1 MSENTQQANIPRSAP
16 RDTERFVDISG
27 TGPAGRPKAHVL
39 FRQYE
44 QYSDGTEREIQTLSF
59 VKPIINVF
67 KHAGYVNVYL
77 DFGSIDDVDL
87 RIVWNM
93 LSNFSRAE
101 QSVSYL
107 PEELESGK
115 YLASDGRERMVYFP
129 VIDLVLSPAGRES
142 EYQLHGYNPAFFTL
156 GPKDLRGEACV
167 LQLTFPEEWFVV
179 INDLEP
185 VDYSLINH
193 EILQE
198 LGEEDARR

>member
-1 MSENTQQANIPRSAP
+1 MSEQMHQTKQPRQFP

-27 TGPAGRPKAHVL
+27 PGVAGHPKAHVL

-44 QYSDGTEREIQTLSF
+44 QYSDGTEVERQVLSF
-59 VKPIINVF
+59 DKPILNVF

-77 DFGSIDDVDL
+77 DFGSIDDIDL
-87 RIVWNM
+87 RMVWGM
-93 LSNFSRAE
+93 LSDYSRAE

-115 YLASDGRERMVYFP
+115 YIDMDGEERLVYFP
-129 VIDLVLSPAGRES
+129 VIDLVISPIGRES
-142 EYQLHGYNPAFFTL
+142 EYQLHGYNPIFFTL

-167 LQLTFPEEWFVV
+167 LQLTFNEEWFVV

-185 VDYSLINH
+185 VDYNLIHH

-198 LGEEDARR
+198 LGEEAIR